1 MIFYPTIGE
10 AAKLEY
16 EFSPTK
22 KYGVVTYAIM
32 GNFE

>member
-10 AAKLEY
+10 ATKLEY

-22 KYGVVTYAIM
+22 KYGVVRYAIT